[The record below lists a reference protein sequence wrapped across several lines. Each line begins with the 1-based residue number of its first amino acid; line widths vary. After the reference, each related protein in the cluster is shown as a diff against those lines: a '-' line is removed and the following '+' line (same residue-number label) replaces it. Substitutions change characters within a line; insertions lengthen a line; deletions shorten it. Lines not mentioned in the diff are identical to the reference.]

1 MMSRCLVCCPRKHFS
16 VYLKVTG
23 GINVEYRYFQTD
35 RKTQDEKRKSKYAPH
50 FRTMDLAEDSDKE
63 AVRRRYIE
71 LAKQYHPDA
80 NTQNSDKFSEI
91 DAAYKALQVKFK
103 EDAQREEQSVGE
115 YGLYYQ
121 GEEYK
126 FDEED
131 EESEYPDIRHT
142 APQHRQYLEHGG
154 FGYGTPGQRQKQYQ
168 KYRAFR
174 ANEAVFEHR
183 IGKLTAQYED
193 RLATKERKTIKKH
206 STRNQIDRLVEDLI
220 QESISSGEFDNLSGK
235 GKPLPDRV
243 DYNPYSDYTTHKM
256 NQILVEGGF
265 APEWVM
271 LRKNISDDFVS
282 IRFQLN
288 KKRSQLGNPPFSA
301 QKLHE
306 WETFCKKLSEGDV
319 KDVNKKIYNYN
330 LIVPMLNS
338 QMFQFN
344 LEAESKKI
352 FEAKIEPNVDPDEAT
367 ETRLEIKNTK
377 EEKGIL
383 RNIFDTFFKPS

>member
-1 MMSRCLVCCPRKHFS
+1 MMSRYLIWCPRKHLS
-16 VYLKVTG
+16 LYLDRTG
-23 GINVEYRYFQTD
+23 TYTQCRYFQTD
-35 RKTQDEKRKSKYAPH
+35 KKVQDQKRKSKYAPH
-50 FRTMDLAEDSDKE
+50 FRTLDLPEDSDKE

-71 LAKQYHPDA
+71 LAKKFHPDA
-80 NTQNSDKFSEI
+80 NTENSDQFSKI
-91 DAAYKALQVKFK
+91 DEAYKALQVKFK
-103 EDAQREEQSVGE
+103 EDKIREEQSVGE

-126 FDEED
+126 FDEE

-183 IGKLTAQYED
+183 IGKLTAEYED
-193 RLATKERKTIKKH
+193 RIATTERKTIKKH

-220 QESISSGEFDNLSGK
+220 QESIASGEFDNLSGK

-265 APEWVM
+265 SPEWVM
-271 LRKNISDDFVS
+271 LRKTISDDFVS

-288 KKRSQLGNPPFSA
+288 KKRAQLGNPPFS
-301 QKLHE
+301 Q
-306 WETFCKKLSEGDV
+306 
-319 KDVNKKIYNYN
+319 
-330 LIVPMLNS
+330 
-338 QMFQFN
+338 Q
-344 LEAESKKI
+344 
-352 FEAKIEPNVDPDEAT
+352 
-367 ETRLEIKNTK
+367 KNTGM
-377 EEKGIL
+377 ENIL
-383 RNIFDTFFKPS
+383 